1 MKNIALILLM
11 SLGLALTVGCDDDP
25 VDAVTYKLTVEN
37 RSGFDFDVYIK
48 STLNTTYVS
57 EGTVLDGNDK
67 VINGLVID
75 VEYTVGL
82 VEVGGDPSTIT
93 NETTFTNNDPETVDY
108 ILTIN

>member
-1 MKNIALILLM
+1 MRNLVLILFM
-11 SLGLALTVGCDDDP
+11 GLGLAITVGCDDDP

-37 RSGFDFDVYIK
+37 RSGIDFDVYIK
-48 STLNTTYVS
+48 STLNTNYVS
-57 EGTVLDGNDK
+57 EGTVLDGQDK

-75 VEYTVGL
+75 VEYTVGV

-93 NETTFTNNDPETVDY
+93 NETTLKNTDPETIDY